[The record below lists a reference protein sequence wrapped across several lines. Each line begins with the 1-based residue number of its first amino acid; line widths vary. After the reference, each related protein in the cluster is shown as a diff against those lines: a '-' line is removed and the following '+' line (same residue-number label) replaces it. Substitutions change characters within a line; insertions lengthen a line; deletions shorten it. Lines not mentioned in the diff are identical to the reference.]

1 MKSINVCNVLSY
13 YSNVGHGNAK
23 EACTFISAWILPWN
37 GFCLM
42 TSKLP
47 KSAGL
52 KAKRAH
58 EQWSQWNI
66 VMHSVNYSICTCN
79 CKVIFLK
86 GEIL

>member
-1 MKSINVCNVLSY
+1 MFVMFLATTVMWAMEMPRKLAPLLV
-13 YSNVGHGNAK
+13 HGF
-23 EACTFISAWILPWN
+23 CLGMDS
-37 GFCLM
+37 CLM

-66 VMHSVNYSICTCN
+66 VMHSVNYSICICN
-79 CKVIFLK
+79 CKVIFFK
-86 GEIL
+86 R